1 MWAPHSPEDLPG
13 DHVKQTAR
21 RADDNLLAHVQRV
34 HVLAHASAANA
45 GVALRAHAVTQRHRH
60 LLDLLGQDQSLHK
73 KVRKTQLMGREA

>member
-21 RADDNLLAHVQRV
+21 RADDNVLAHVQRV

-45 GVALRAHAVTQRHRH
+45 GVALRAHVVAQRHRH
-60 LLDLLGQDQSLHK
+60 LLDLLGQDQSLHT

>member
-45 GVALRAHAVTQRHRH
+45 GVALR
-60 LLDLLGQDQSLHK
+60 S
-73 KVRKTQLMGREA
+73 